1 MRGNLFGRPALTLFI
16 SVALGACSSPGSPR
30 DESLGRPG
38 RAAAVESARADE
50 LHDKRPRIVVL
61 GDSLT
66 AGLGLQAEEAYP
78 ALLQQWLEAAGYA
91 LDVVNAGVS
100 GDTTA
105 GGLRRLA
112 GVIDGD
118 VRLLI
123 VALGGNDGLRGL
135 PVDQMKQNVT
145 EIIERA
151 TDRGIRVLLA
161 GMEAP
166 PNFGITYTA
175 EFRQAFLDIE
185 AEHDL
190 VLVPFLLEGVAGVPE
205 LNQSD
210 HIHPNAEG
218 AKRIAAHLWTALV
231 SMLAEVAD
239 AQTPQ

>member
-1 MRGNLFGRPALTLFI
+1 MGGNLFGRPALALFI
-16 SVALGACSSPGSPR
+16 SVALGACGSPGSPR
-30 DESLGRPG
+30 DKPHGRPS
-38 RAAAVESARADE
+38 RLAAVESARADKAR
-50 LHDKRPRIVVL
+50 DKGPRIVVL

-66 AGLGLQAEEAYP
+66 AGLGLQVEEAYP
-78 ALLQQWLEAAGYA
+78 ALLQQRLEASGYA

-105 GGLRRLA
+105 GGLRRLT

-135 PVDQMKQNVT
+135 PVGQMKQNVS
-145 EIIERA
+145 EIIKRA
-151 TDRGIRVLLA
+151 TDRDIRVLLV

-166 PNFGITYTA
+166 PNFGAAYTA
-175 EFRQAFLDIE
+175 EFRQAFLDLE

-205 LNQSD
+205 LNQPD

-218 AKRIAAHLWTALV
+218 AKRIAAHLWTALA
-231 SMLAEVAD
+231 SMLAEVTD
-239 AQTPQ
+239 VQTPQ